1 MYGGDALQPSPRRG
15 EVGSQS
21 RVRGIERYPV
31 HIGLP
36 PLTPTLSPLG
46 RGRSLNILLFLV
58 FLFCAAIPGTVHAA
72 PEFPA
77 LTGRVVD
84 NANLL
89 EAADEQTLI
98 ADLEALEAKSTD
110 QVVVVTL
117 PSLQGYEIEEFGYRL
132 GRHWGIGQEGK
143 DNGVLLIVAPN
154 ERKVR
159 IEVGRGLE
167 PILTDALS
175 KIIIE
180 TAILPKFRAKDFP
193 GGIRAGTRDILAV
206 LTGDAEE
213 LKARARSSSQ
223 QDELDEWIAI
233 IIFVVWMIIFAAVL
247 WSIIQS
253 IRHGNSATR
262 SGKRSRDSGWTWGSG
277 GSSGG
282 GWSSG
287 GGGFSGGGGG
297 FGGGGSSGG
306 W

>member
-1 MYGGDALQPSPRRG
+1 MHDTSSIRKNLAALCAIAMFA
-15 EVGSQS
+15 V
-21 RVRGIERYPV
+21 
-31 HIGLP
+31 LA
-36 PLTPTLSPLG
+36 LSAPG
-46 RGRSLNILLFLV
+46 PAR
-58 FLFCAAIPGTVHAA
+58 AAD

-89 EAADEQTLI
+89 SAEDQRYLI
-98 ADLEALEAKSTD
+98 IDLEALESKSTD
-110 QVVVVTL
+110 QVVVVTV
-117 PSLQGYEIEEFGYRL
+117 PSLQGFEIEEFGYKL
-132 GRHWGIGQEGK
+132 GRHWGIGQKDK

-154 ERKVR
+154 EREVR

-167 PILTDALS
+167 PLLTDALS

-180 TAILPKFRAKDFP
+180 NAILPRFRSGDLP
-193 GGIRAGTRDILAV
+193 GGIKAGIRDITAV

-213 LKARARSSSQ
+213 LKARVGSRSQS
-223 QDELDEWIAI
+223 DEIDKWIAL
-233 IIFVVWMIIFAAVL
+233 IIFAIWLIILIAIA

-253 IRHGNSATR
+253 VRHGNAA
-262 SGKRSRDSGWTWGSG
+262 SGSGGKKGSSGWTWG
-277 GSSGG
+277 GSSGGG